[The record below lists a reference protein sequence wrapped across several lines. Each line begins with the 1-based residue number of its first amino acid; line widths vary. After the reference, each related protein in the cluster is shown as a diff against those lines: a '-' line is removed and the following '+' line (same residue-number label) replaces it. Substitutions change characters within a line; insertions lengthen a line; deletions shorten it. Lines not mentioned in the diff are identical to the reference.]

1 MLVGVRLKV
10 EYLHIA
16 VAVGG
21 NFEAEYLQ
29 LPLRIP
35 SKPEY
40 LFVTMTVGG
49 PFKAEDLHIAVA
61 VGGTLKAEYLHIR
74 VAVRGRFD
82 SRILIYDLL
91 WNILWVDN
99 KFLTKN
105 EEHLPAKRSRRAT
118 KEGGRRA
125 SALLASP

>member
-1 MLVGVRLKV
+1 LQL
-10 EYLHIA
+10 LL
-16 VAVGG
+16 GG

-91 WNILWVDN
+91 WNIL
-99 KFLTKN
+99 
-105 EEHLPAKRSRRAT
+105 
-118 KEGGRRA
+118 
-125 SALLASP
+125 